1 MAVWNK
7 AYLSPMV
14 KNNWQALQYMLTF
27 EGYDG
32 RLKDC
37 LGTDEQLR
45 PFIDLTRE
53 KCWHIHPSVLAQ
65 GWVVKPGEAISI
77 WIYDNSGNKIV
88 SPTYHTY
95 SPDLAEHF
103 LQSGVDAPEAV
114 IARFQIEA
122 DCPDG
127 CVLVVKAEDG
137 SILEPD
143 RPLPNHPAQPDQ
155 PDENGLYYQIEAVE
169 WHSGDEVNNPI
180 LFKLNTDQITRS
192 SIRLARIYQKVIPF
206 LAILS
211 FLLFIYQTVLV
222 AMRRSNP
229 ILWWVE
235 CAFLSAIVTRLVMVA
250 WLETSSIDAIIT
262 TYLSPNYPLL
272 LVFLSLPYC
281 WVFMHF
287 TRLEKR
293 I

>member
-1 MAVWNK
+1 
-7 AYLSPMV
+7 MV
-14 KNNWQALQYMLTF
+14 KNNWQALKYMLTF

-53 KCWHIHPSVLAQ
+53 KCWHMHPSVLAQ

-77 WIYDNSGNKIV
+77 WIYNKSGIKIV

-95 SPDLAEHF
+95 SPDLAGHF
-103 LQSGVDAPEAV
+103 LQLDVDAPEAV

-137 SILEPD
+137 SILSRIDLVESTGPV
-143 RPLPNHPAQPDQ
+143 DQ
-155 PDENGLYYQIEAVE
+155 PDENGLYYQIEAVD
-169 WHSGDEVNNPI
+169 WYSGDEVNNPI
-180 LFKLNTDQITRS
+180 LYKLDTYKSRGLDI
-192 SIRLARIYQKVIPF
+192 LALIYQKVVPT

-211 FLLFIYQTVLV
+211 FLLFIYQTVMLV
-222 AMRRSNP
+222 MRRSNP
-229 ILWWVE
+229 MLWWVE
-235 CAFLSAIVTRLVMVA
+235 CALLSAIVTRLVMVA

-281 WVFMHF
+281 WVFMQF
-287 TRLEKR
+287 TGHEKR